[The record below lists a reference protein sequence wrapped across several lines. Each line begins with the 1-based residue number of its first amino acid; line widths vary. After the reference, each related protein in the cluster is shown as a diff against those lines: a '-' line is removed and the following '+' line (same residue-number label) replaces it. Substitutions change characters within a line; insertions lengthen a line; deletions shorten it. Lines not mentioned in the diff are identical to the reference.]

1 MIIRIDTTNKVER
14 ERIKYKG
21 SDGTCSVMVEEQEL
35 EGLIVGISSNG
46 TYIIQTLDEIGSL
59 PEGEKKQTP
68 NSDQVQQVEED
79 FLR

>member
-14 ERIKYKG
+14 ERIKYKW